1 MKNALAPALPAQAGA
16 LVVEPELSAK
26 KQAFVEA
33 FVRTRSATAAYRE
46 VYDVGADTKP
56 ATVHATAY
64 HLSHEPAVRNA
75 IRRLQDAA
83 AQATTISVRARMH
96 WLQLIAEADPGELV
110 ALAGRNCR
118 WCWGAGNGY
127 QHRDAAELARALDKH
142 LASKGSVP
150 RPDASG
156 GFGYRGDR
164 PPNPECAK
172 CDGEGLTATVYT
184 PTADLSPAGRALF
197 KGVRQKANGEIEV
210 LMHDQLQA
218 AEMLNKMQSA
228 YVTTN
233 LNANVNFNVP
243 PLKEMNRDDAL
254 QFLQS
259 LRPAQ

>member
-16 LVVEPELSAK
+16 IAADPELTPK
-26 KQAFVEA
+26 QQAFVEA
-33 FVRTRSATAAYRE
+33 YVRSGSAVEAYRE
-46 VYDVGADTKP
+46 AFDVSPHAKP
-56 ATVHATAY
+56 NTVRTNAY
-64 HLSHEPAVRNA
+64 HLAHAPHVRNA

-83 AQATTISVRARMH
+83 AQGTVISVRTRMA
-96 WLQLIAEADPGELV
+96 WLQRIAEADPGELV
-110 ALAGRNCR
+110 ALAGCNCR
-118 WCWGAGNGY
+118 YCWGVGNGY
-127 QHRDAAELARALDKH
+127 QHRDAAELAKALDKH
-142 LASKGSVP
+142 LQGKGSVP

-172 CDGEGLTATVYT
+172 CDGQGLTSTVYT

-254 QFLQS
+254 SFLQS
-259 LRPAQ
+259 IRPAQ